1 MAADV
6 LIPAFRQA
14 TRVRGAF
21 GWFTAGWIHSLA
33 PGLAEYLRRDDVETI
48 EFTIAPALFP
58 TERQAIERAIYT
70 PAEVAARIETEILKA
85 AHPDAGALA
94 NHAVECLAWMVAKNR
109 MTLSIAIPLPQANY
123 HPKMW
128 LFTDGRDS
136 IAVRGSANA
145 TGRAHEYAVEHMD
158 VDCSWIRT
166 SAERVKSAEEMVT
179 DWAVGCD
186 PVLER
191 TVPLPLALRER
202 LLKLAPTQPPTPL
215 DYSRAA
221 THSNSPKPA
230 AARKSSS
237 IFAIPTQL
245 EWQTGPYRHQGEAV
259 AAWEAAGRRGILAMA
274 TGAGKTISSLICAYR
289 ARQEHDGPFLLIVSA
304 PTTALTLQWNTEC
317 AKFGL
322 KPLNPSPGTATGRS
336 TLGNALRRLKSG
348 GARAIECFVVTNNT
362 LNDPSFRKLL
372 EHAQQTVA
380 GLAEMLIADEVHTL
394 GTPSFLNDT
403 PDFLNLRL
411 GLSATPVRQYDED
424 GTQELLSYFGDTVY
438 EFGLDK
444 AIGFCLT
451 PYDYYFDVVY
461 LDDDE
466 LARFRDLSEKISRR
480 VGASGKFDPRDEI
493 LRTWLIRRREITE
506 NAQGKIQV
514 LRQLLQANER
524 PRHLLVYTT
533 SKNPL
538 QIDAAAEVLDERHIV
553 YARVTQVE
561 SRNKAKL
568 GRILQSFSDGD
579 IEVLLAKK
587 VLDEG
592 VDIPQAREAILLAS
606 STVEREWIQR
616 RGRILRRA
624 PGKMYA
630 TIHDMIA
637 LPPPLQVRYEDSVL
651 NTISR
656 ELDRVRSFGR
666 YARNAHEVL
675 AAIRKVHGAYFD

>member
-33 PGLAEYLRRDDVETI
+33 PGLADYLGRDDVQTI

-58 TERQAIERAIYT
+58 AERQAVESAILT
-70 PAEVAARIETEILKA
+70 PDEVVTRIETEILKA
-85 AHPDAGALA
+85 AHPNAGAMT
-94 NHAVECLAWMVAKNR
+94 NHAVECLAWMIAKNL
-109 MTLSIAIPLPQANY
+109 MTLAIAIPLPQANY

-145 TGRAHEYAVEHMD
+145 TARAHEYAIEHMD
-158 VDCSWIRT
+158 VDCSWLRT
-166 SAERVKSAEEMVT
+166 SAERVKSAEVMIT
-179 DWAVGCD
+179 DWAAGND
-186 PVLER
+186 PILER

-202 LLKLAPTQPPTPL
+202 LLELAPAQPPSPL

-221 THSNSPKPA
+221 PHPNNTNPPAIRQSNSV
-230 AARKSSS
+230 
-237 IFAIPTQL
+237 FAIPSHL
-245 EWQTGPYRHQGEAV
+245 EWQTGPYKHQGEAV

-289 ARQEHDGPFLLIVSA
+289 ARQEHDGPFLIVVSA
-304 PTTALTLQWNTEC
+304 PTTALTIQWNTEC

-336 TLGNALRRLKSG
+336 MLGNALRRLKSR
-348 GARAIECFVVTNNT
+348 ACAIECFVVTNNA
-362 LNDPSFRKLL
+362 LNDPSFRRLL

-380 GLAEMLIADEVHTL
+380 GLAVMLIADEVHTL

-403 PDFLNLRL
+403 PDFLDLRL

-424 GTQELLSYFGDTVY
+424 GTQELLAYFGDTAY

-451 PYDYYFDVVY
+451 PYDYYFNVVH
-461 LDDDE
+461 LNDHE
-466 LARFRDLSEKISRR
+466 LARFRELSEKISRR
-480 VGASGKFDPRDEI
+480 VGASGRFDPRDEI

-506 NAQGKIQV
+506 NAQAKIQG
-514 LRQLLQANER
+514 LRELLLRYEQ

-538 QIDAAAEVLDERHIV
+538 QIDAAAEVLDERHIA
-553 YARVTQVE
+553 YARVTQHE
-561 SRNKAKL
+561 SKNKAKL
-568 GRILQSFSDGD
+568 SRILQSFSDGD

-592 VDIPQAREAILLAS
+592 VDIPQAREAILMAS
-606 STVEREWIQR
+606 STIEREWIQR

-630 TIHDMIA
+630 TIHDIIS
-637 LPPPLQVRYEDSVL
+637 LPPPSQMRYEESVL

-675 AAIRKVHGAYFD
+675 AAIREVHSAYFD